1 MQNAELPENSS
12 AFSYIQRIIRST
24 GDPAM
29 KPLKIFLCH
38 ALEDK
43 AQALDLFQQLKKLGA
58 APWLDSEEILPG
70 QEWNFEINKALD
82 ESDVILLCLSK
93 RSVSKEGYVQREIR
107 IALDRAL
114 EMPEGR
120 IFLIPARLEEC
131 ALPQKIS
138 SYQWVDLFSAD
149 GMDKLLRSLNL
160 RASQVKTQPLSADGA
175 APVVKKPAPKK
186 QSKPKQSD
194 TMINIQGNVSGSNIV
209 IGNNNDINN
218 G

>member
-1 MQNAELPENSS
+1 
-12 AFSYIQRIIRST
+12 
-24 GDPAM
+24 M
-29 KPLKIFLCH
+29 KPLKVFLCH

-43 AQALDLFQQLKKLGA
+43 TQVIDLYHQLKKLGA
-58 APWLDSEEILPG
+58 APWLDAEEILPG

-93 RSVSKEGYVQREIR
+93 RSVSKEGYVQREMR

-131 ALPQKIS
+131 DLPQRIS
-138 SYQWVDLFSAD
+138 SYQWVDLFTAN
-149 GMDKLLRSLNL
+149 GMSKLVKSLNL
-160 RASQVKTQPLSADGA
+160 RASQVDAQPLSESDA
-175 APVVKKPAPKK
+175 APISKKSAPKQEAK
-186 QSKPKQSD
+186 QESGG
-194 TMINIQGNVSGSNIV
+194 INIQGNVSGSNI
-209 IGNNNDINN
+209 IIGGNNNIVNK